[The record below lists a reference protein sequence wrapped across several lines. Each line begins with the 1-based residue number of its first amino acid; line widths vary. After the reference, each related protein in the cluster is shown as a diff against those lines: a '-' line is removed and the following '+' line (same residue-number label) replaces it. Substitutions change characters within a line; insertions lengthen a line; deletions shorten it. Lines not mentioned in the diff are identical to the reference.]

1 MIDMNTKFEKGLI
14 EYMRKVVNGLEQ
26 DKDVVR
32 AIRRLN
38 IKQIH
43 LLRRG
48 KPRQAKMVEN
58 VRRLL

>member
-1 MIDMNTKFEKGLI
+1 MIGMNAKFEKGLT
-14 EYMRKVVNGLEQ
+14 EYLQKVVNGLEQ

-38 IKQIH
+38 IKKIH

-48 KPRQAKMVEN
+48 KTKQVLMVEN
-58 VRRLL
+58 IRRLL

>member
-1 MIDMNTKFEKGLI
+1 MNAKFEKGLA
-14 EYMRKVVNGLEQ
+14 EYLQKVVDGLEQ

-38 IKQIH
+38 IKKIH
-43 LLRRG
+43 LLRKGRPQQV
-48 KPRQAKMVEN
+48 KLVEN